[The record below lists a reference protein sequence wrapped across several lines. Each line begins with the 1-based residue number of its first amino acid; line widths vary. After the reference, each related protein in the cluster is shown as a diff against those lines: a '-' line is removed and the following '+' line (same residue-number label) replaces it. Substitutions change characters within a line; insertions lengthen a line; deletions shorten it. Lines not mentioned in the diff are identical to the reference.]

1 MIGSGPGSYSGAM
14 ASGTL
19 VGRDRELQELDERLR
34 TSRLVTVVGPGGVGK
49 TVLARAGALRAA
61 PMFSMGVGY
70 VDLTRVEEEA
80 GVPGALAAQLGFDSF
95 DALLSS
101 PADRPMLLVVDNC
114 EHLLDAAAHWLVQ
127 ILGVCQ
133 QPTILATSRSPLELP
148 GECVLPLAPLAVP
161 GSESDPRVVPVGAA
175 VPRACP
181 GGGRGPSTRPTCRPW
196 RSCAAASTVCRSPSR
211 SPPRAP
217 GR

>member
-1 MIGSGPGSYSGAM
+1 
-14 ASGTL
+14 
-19 VGRDRELQELDERLR
+19 
-34 TSRLVTVVGPGGVGK
+34 
-49 TVLARAGALRAA
+49 
-61 PMFSMGVGY
+61 MFSMGVGY

-101 PADRPMLLVVDNC
+101 PADRPVLLVVDNC

-127 ILGVCQ
+127 ILGACQ

-148 GECVLPLAPLAVP
+148 GESVLSLAPLAVP
-161 GSESDPRVVPVGAA
+161 GPERRPRVVPVGAA
-175 VPRACP
+175 VPRALP
-181 GGGRGPSTRPTCRPW
+181 GGGRRSSARPTCRPW
-196 RSCAAASTVCRSPSR
+196 WSCAAASTVCRSPSR
-211 SPPRAP
+211 SPPPAP